1 MAVTSDDIR
10 QSLLAND
17 LEFRTLAEE
26 HSRCESQ
33 LQQLVTEPYVN
44 SERLVL
50 EVTLKKMKLNLKD
63 RMEMIVARRQNGAH
77 HR

>member
-1 MAVTSDDIR
+1 MPVTSDDIR

-17 LEFRTLAEE
+17 VEFRNLAEE

-33 LQQLVTEPYVN
+33 LQQLVKEPYVN
-44 SERLVL
+44 SELLVL

-63 RMEMIVARRQNGAH
+63 RMEMIVARHQNGARH
-77 HR
+77 H